1 MIQAIAVDDEPI
13 ALEVIQKLAEKV
25 SFLHVKQT
33 FTNAFR
39 AMEYLQVEKIDLLFL
54 DIKMPDISGIDFFNS
69 LHIKPL
75 VIFTTAY
82 GEHALTGFELD
93 AVDYLLKPFSI
104 ARFIKACN
112 KTREMLLIRNG
123 KLEAS
128 SFLIIKTGYE
138 QIKVNCTDIYYLE
151 ATGNYVTFINK
162 DQSVISRMTL
172 TECIDLLPKEQ
183 FIRIHRSFIINIHA
197 IDKIERHQTSVKG
210 YVLPIAAS
218 YRKSFVELF
227 KKSKYLLKN

>member
-25 SFLHVKQT
+25 SFLQIKET
-33 FTNAFR
+33 FTNAFQ

-54 DIKMPDISGIDFFNS
+54 DIKMPDISGIEFFNS

-112 KTREMLLIRNG
+112 KTREILQIRKG
-123 KLEAS
+123 GLETPNL
-128 SFLIIKTGYE
+128 LIIKTGYG
-138 QIKVNCTDIYYLE
+138 QIKVNCIDIYYLE

-162 DQSVISRMTL
+162 DQSIISRMTL

-183 FIRIHRSFIINIHA
+183 FIRIHRSFIINIDA
-197 IDKIERHQTSVKG
+197 IDKMERHQITING
-210 YVLPIAAS
+210 YILPIAAS
-218 YRKSFVELF
+218 YRKSLIELF
-227 KKSKYLLKN
+227 ERSK

>member
-13 ALEVIQKLAEKV
+13 ALEVIQKLATKV
-25 SFLHVKQT
+25 PFLQIKQT

-54 DIKMPDISGIDFFNS
+54 DIKMPDISGIEFFNG

-112 KTREMLLIRNG
+112 KTREILLIRKG
-123 KLEAS
+123 RLETPNL
-128 SFLIIKTGYE
+128 LIIKTGYE
-138 QIKVNCTDIYYLE
+138 QIKVNCIDIYYLE

-162 DQSVISRMTL
+162 DQSIISRMTL
-172 TECIDLLPKEQ
+172 SECIDLLPKEQ
-183 FIRIHRSFIINIHA
+183 FIRIHRSFIINIDA
-197 IDKIERHQTSVKG
+197 IDKMERHQITVKG
-210 YVLPIAAS
+210 YILPIAAS
-218 YRKSFVELF
+218 YRKSLIELF
-227 KKSKYLLKN
+227 ERSK